1 MAQIVEGP
9 TPSGSE
15 KPESGRV
22 RRNPGRNVPV
32 AIGVGVGLAAIVLG
46 SLLTYRQLFIPVLI
60 FFGAVAFKELLD
72 AFATKD
78 VRIPLPPTATGSV
91 GMLLGAYFD
100 GPRGL
105 IIALSLTVLVT
116 LIWRMK
122 DGPDGYVRDATTSV
136 FTLIYLPFLA
146 GFAMLLLAPDDG
158 AKRMIVF
165 VAVTVA
171 SDIGGF
177 FAGAYLGRHKIAPNI
192 SPKKTWEG
200 FTGSALT
207 CMAVGAWLIV
217 WLLDGQWW
225 QGVIMGALVVCT
237 ATLGDLVES
246 MIKRDLGIKDLG
258 NFLPGHGGV
267 MDRLDSLLI
276 TAPVVWILLELY
288 A

>member
-1 MAQIVEGP
+1 M
-9 TPSGSE
+9 
-15 KPESGRV
+15 

-32 AIGVGVGLAAIVLG
+32 AVGVGVGLAAVVVG
-46 SLLTYRQLFIPVLI
+46 SLLFYRQLFIPVLI
-60 FFGAVAFKELLD
+60 FFGAIAMKELLD

-78 VRIPLPPTATGSV
+78 IRIPLLPVGLGSV
-91 GMLLGAYFD
+91 AMLLAAYVD
-100 GPRGL
+100 GPHGL

-116 LIWRMK
+116 LIWRLK
-122 DGPDGYVRDATTSV
+122 DGADGYVRDATTSV

-146 GFAMLLLAPDDG
+146 GFAMLLLAPEDG
-158 AKRMIVF
+158 AKRMVVF
-165 VAVTVA
+165 IATTVA

-177 FAGAYLGRHKIAPNI
+177 FAGAYLGKHKIAPNI

-207 CMAVGAWLIV
+207 CMAVGAWLMV

-225 QGVIMGALVVCT
+225 QGLILGAFCVCT

-246 MIKRDLGIKDLG
+246 MIKRDLGVKDLG
-258 NFLPGHGGV
+258 SFLPGHGGV

-276 TAPVVWILLELY
+276 TVPVVWILLELFT
-288 A
+288 